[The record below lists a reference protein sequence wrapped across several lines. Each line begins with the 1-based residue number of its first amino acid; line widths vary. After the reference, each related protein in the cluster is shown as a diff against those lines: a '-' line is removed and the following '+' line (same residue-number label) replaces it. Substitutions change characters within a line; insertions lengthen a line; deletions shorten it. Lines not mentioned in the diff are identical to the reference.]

1 MVNIRQVYWVT
12 AIVTSHSYIILN
24 IRWVNM
30 SASDTALSANIQ
42 NLEVQDSSAFNTPTS
57 GTPIPTTSVSSE
69 TTSLLQD
76 VANKLKDPVST
87 RGKGMKR
94 KRVMSPAT
102 SPDSRGQ
109 YPPAAKP
116 LYLRAKNLYRKKLNL
131 ATNLHSVRS
140 SLKSGSFP
148 PQCNFRSSPPE
159 SSDASFK
166 QKWVDHTSK
175 CKRDLTLLW
184 TEEMNRKYSGIK
196 GEIQGTLAE
205 LETVLDQ
212 AQFKEIKDSL
222 TTKFQSAAPA
232 TLQKKLK
239 PNLQNQKKTTRPNK
253 KVKQGRRPQNPN
265 KQLNLL
271 LNGLSRLIQNK
282 SK

>member
-1 MVNIRQVYWVT
+1 MTQPCLDV
-12 AIVTSHSYIILN
+12 
-24 IRWVNM
+24 
-30 SASDTALSANIQ
+30 ANIQ

-76 VANKLKDPVST
+76 VVNKLKDPVST

-102 SPDSRGQ
+102 SPDSRGH

-131 ATNLHSVRS
+131 ATNLHSVKN
-140 SLKSGSFP
+140 SLKSGNFP

-166 QKWVDHTSK
+166 QKWVDLTSK
-175 CKRDLTLLW
+175 CKRDLTLLL
-184 TEEMNRKYSGIK
+184 TEEMNRKYTGIK
-196 GEIQGTLAE
+196 VEIQGTLAE
-205 LETVLDQ
+205 LETLLDQ

-222 TTKFQSAAPA
+222 TSKFQSAAPA
-232 TLQKKLK
+232 TLQKKFTYLYK
-239 PNLQNQKKTTRPNK
+239 IR
-253 KVKQGRRPQNPN
+253 
-265 KQLNLL
+265 
-271 LNGLSRLIQNK
+271 
-282 SK
+282 